1 MIYTTEWAWLHIP
14 KTAGINFRERV
25 GYEPGVTIADINI
38 SNAIA
43 CGENHFNHQP
53 LQWWLD
59 NGTLNLSQFIFTFVR
74 NPYARI
80 VSLYNHMATSGN
92 NPNLSP
98 FKKFIMEDIDK
109 GLRGG
114 IVDKRVKFDFAWPQY
129 KYLENDQ
136 SIQVKFYKMESE
148 LQQVE
153 ELVKYIFTDTRINEK
168 PHPPWETYYDSDSR
182 EKVEDFYME
191 DFKRFNYGLL

>member
-25 GYEPGVTIADINI
+25 GYEPGVTIA
-38 SNAIA
+38 
-43 CGENHFNHQP
+43 CGKNHFNHQP

-136 SIQVKFYKMESE
+136 SIQVKFYKIESE

>member
-14 KTAGINFRERV
+14 KTAGTNFRERV
-25 GYEPGVTIADINI
+25 GYEPGVTIA
-38 SNAIA
+38 
-43 CGENHFNHQP
+43 CGKKYFNHQP

-109 GLRGG
+109 GLLGYRNF
-114 IVDKRVKFDFAWPQY
+114 VDKRVKFDFAWPQY

-136 SIQVKFYKMESE
+136 SIQVKFYKIESE